1 VTQGRSM
8 RALDIMMRHNTIRRN
23 NFLTLAGGAQQAMRL
38 AKLINHAVYKDPA
51 RIEDLLNIAA
61 GNAAVFARLAG
72 VVPLFSQHPIGVPP
86 VPSNLTPPTTMP
98 GAQQFGAANMSHFL
112 DEHTYEYYDFAETG
126 NRQSFW
132 PAGTTAQ
139 DVATS
144 LEDTINDLRGKRI
157 IVAPNTPVSVHLS
170 SGIDVRFG
178 VKGSGSIKKIGQF
191 FPLSGRGV
199 ETFDRAALRAIK
211 RILVP

>member
-1 VTQGRSM
+1 M

-23 NFLTLAGGAQQAMRL
+23 NFLALAGGVQQAMRL

-61 GNAAVFARLAG
+61 GNAAVFERLSD

-86 VPSNLTPPTTMP
+86 VPSNLIPPTTMP

-112 DEHTYEYYDFAETG
+112 DEHTYEYYDFVKTG

-139 DVATS
+139 DVANS
-144 LEDTINDLRGKRI
+144 LEETINDLRARRI
-157 IVAPNTPVSVHLS
+157 TVEPYIPVSAHLS

-178 VKGSGSIKKIGQF
+178 VRVIGSINEIGQF

-199 ETFDRAALRAIK
+199 ETFDRVDLLAIK
-211 RILVP
+211 RVLVP